1 MTSPAP
7 PRTTLVEDER
17 SLLRVVDR
25 ALAAPVVALDTE
37 ANGLFAFQ
45 ARLCVV
51 QLAWSID
58 GVVEVAIVDPRAT
71 PVAALAPLLGEA
83 GPVKLLHDLTFD
95 ARILAEAGL
104 RLARVRDTEV
114 AARLLGRKALGLAS
128 LLAEEL
134 GFTLSKALQRHD
146 WSRRP
151 LGREHLAYL
160 AGDVAHLHELDRRL
174 AAHVDALDLGP
185 EVAEETAYKL
195 AAALAPEGDARPAWS
210 RVKGASELDPAS
222 RAVLRRL
229 VEVRERVAEER
240 DVPPFHVMGPTE
252 LCMLAATRPR
262 GASELTIRI
271 NGRARLDGRLVAAL
285 LGAIAAGL
293 EDGDVPP
300 GELATAFPSPPP
312 RSVTERKRRVEQ
324 AIGAWRRREAARRGW
339 NEQAVL
345 PGHCARD
352 LGDAMLAST
361 DDASLDAA
369 VPHIR
374 GLGARRIGWFGDAWR
389 ELGRALRAP
398 EPRPAEPDQNRS

>member
-1 MTSPAP
+1 MTTSIP
-7 PRTTLVEDER
+7 PRTTLVEDEAA
-17 SLLRVVDR
+17 LRRAVDR
-25 ALAAPVVALDTE
+25 ALAAPRVAIDTE

-51 QLAWSID
+51 QLAWTID
-58 GVVEVAIVDPRAT
+58 GVTEVAIVDPLRT
-71 PVAALAPLLGEA
+71 PVGGLAPLVGEG

-95 ARILAEAGL
+95 ARILADAGL
-104 RLARVRDTEV
+104 QLGRVRDTEV

-134 GFTLSKALQRHD
+134 GFTLSKSLQRHD

-151 LGREHLAYL
+151 LGPEHMGYL
-160 AGDVAHLHELDRRL
+160 AGDVVHLEELERRL
-174 AAHVDALDLGP
+174 AAHVDALDLEP
-185 EVAEETAYKL
+185 EFAAETEYKL
-195 AAALAPEGDARPAWS
+195 AAALAPEGEVRPGWARV
-210 RVKGASELDPAS
+210 RGASDLDAS
-222 RAVLRRL
+222 GRAVLRRL
-229 VEVRERVAEER
+229 VEARDRVAEER

-252 LCMLAATRPR
+252 LCLLAATRPR
-262 GASELTIRI
+262 GGSELATRI
-271 NGRARLDGRLVAAL
+271 NGRARLDVRLVAAL
-285 LGAIAAGL
+285 LGAIAAGI

-300 GELATAFPSPPP
+300 AELAIAFPPPPP
-312 RSVTERKRRVEQ
+312 RAVTERRRRIEQ

-352 LGDAMLAST
+352 LADAIASST

-369 VPHIR
+369 ALRIP
-374 GLGARRIGWFGDAWR
+374 GLGPRRVAWFGDAWR